1 MFTEKIDI
9 VMFNMSCYT
18 EWQAGISN
26 RNFHIL
32 HTLLKD
38 ERVRKIVMVDYLP
51 FTWKRTLRQWWQN
64 RMRGVQGKVISQG
77 ITHKLVALSESEIE
91 RTGYKLEGVDLQT
104 IQFKLFNYSDIG
116 SVWSEQSVYQR
127 LKHDL
132 ERLDLKNVVLWSYIP
147 TFVGYFG
154 KFNEK
159 LSVFDAVDNWLE
171 HSSYTKIKDRLK
183 LNYQTI
189 RYKTDLIFTTSSD
202 LVKFFDRTDNC
213 IFIPNGISLE
223 HVASASK
230 LIGRDIAS
238 LPRPIIGYGGTL
250 QEDRIDIDLIRYLAQ
265 TNPNKSFVLIGAVW
279 PNVQAAIDQKLKS
292 LPNVYLLG
300 RKTFSEAQ
308 AYYREFNVA
317 IIPHLKNEFNRHT
330 NPLKLYEYLAMG
342 KPVVATPSV
351 GLEDF
356 DKIIHT
362 ADTFEK
368 FNKELLGAL
377 TENSETDIVKRR
389 LFIEQHTWNKRV
401 EFMLN
406 QIFGK
411 LS

>member
-1 MFTEKIDI
+1 MEKIDI

-51 FTWKRTLRQWWQN
+51 FTWKRALRQWWQN
-64 RMRGVQGKVISQG
+64 KMRGVQGKVISQG
-77 ITHKLVALSESEIE
+77 IIHKLVALSESEIE
-91 RTGYKLEGVDLQT
+91 RTGYKLEGVDLKT
-104 IQFKLFNYSDIG
+104 VPFKLFNYSDIG
-116 SVWSEQSVYQR
+116 SVWSEQGAYQR

-132 ERLDLKNVVLWSYIP
+132 EHLDLKNVVLWSYIP
-147 TFVGYFG
+147 TFIGYFG

-189 RYKTDLIFTTSSD
+189 RYKTDLIFTTSPD
-202 LVKFFDRTDNC
+202 LVKFFDRPSNC
-213 IFIPNGISLE
+213 TFIPNGISLE
-223 HVASASK
+223 HIASAPK
-230 LIGRDIAS
+230 LIGRDIAG

-265 TNPNKSFVLIGAVW
+265 ANPNKSFVLIGAVW
-279 PNVQAAIDQKLKS
+279 PNVQTMIDQKLKS

-356 DKIIHT
+356 GKIIHT

-368 FNKELLGAL
+368 FNKQLLKAL
-377 TENSETDIVKRR
+377 VENSETDIVKRR
-389 LFIEQHTWNKRV
+389 LFVEQHTWNKRV

>member
-51 FTWKRTLRQWWQN
+51 FTWKRALRQWWQN
-64 RMRGVQGKVISQG
+64 RMSGTQGKVISQG

-91 RTGYKLEGVDLQT
+91 RTGYKLAGVDLKT
-104 IQFKLFNYSDIG
+104 VPFKLFNYSDIG
-116 SVWSEQSVYQR
+116 SVWSEQGVYKR

-132 ERLDLKNVVLWSYIP
+132 KRLDLKNVVLWSYIP
-147 TFVGYFG
+147 IFVGYFG

-189 RYKTDLIFTTSSD
+189 RYKTDLIFTTSPD
-202 LVKFFDRTDNC
+202 LVKFFDRPNNC
-213 IFIPNGISLE
+213 AFVPNGISLE
-223 HVASASK
+223 HVAGAPK
-230 LIGRDIAS
+230 LIGRDIAG

-250 QEDRIDIDLIRYLAQ
+250 QEDRIDIDLICYLAQ
-265 TNPNKSFVLIGAVW
+265 VNPNKSFVLIGAVW
-279 PNVQAAIDQKLKS
+279 PNIQAAIDQKLKP

-300 RKTFSEAQ
+300 RKTFSETQ

-356 DKIIHT
+356 GKIIHT

-368 FNKELLGAL
+368 FNKELLKAL
-377 TENSETDIVKRR
+377 TENSETDIAKRR

-401 EFMLN
+401 EFMFD